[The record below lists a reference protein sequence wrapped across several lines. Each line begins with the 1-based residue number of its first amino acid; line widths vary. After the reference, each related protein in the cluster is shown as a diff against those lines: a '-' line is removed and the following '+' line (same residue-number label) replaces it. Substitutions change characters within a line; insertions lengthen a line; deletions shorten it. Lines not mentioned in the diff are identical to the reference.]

1 MSKDF
6 KTERLRLVID
16 ENGDG
21 LRMDKALSM
30 LESDLS
36 RSRIKNLIEAGQ
48 VLLNRV
54 PCADAARKVKSGDE
68 VVIDIPPPEPAQPQ
82 PENIPLDV
90 VYEDEDLLV
99 LNKPAGLVVHPGAGN
114 YTGTLVNALLYHC
127 GDSLSGIGGV
137 LRPGIVH
144 RLDKDTSGL
153 MIVAK
158 NDRTHRGLA
167 AQLEDRSLSRLY
179 KALVFKIPVPLKATI
194 DQPVGRHHVNRQQM
208 TINRKNGRD
217 AQTHYHVIER
227 FGEACSLIECKLQTG
242 RTHQIRVHMEFI
254 KHNVIGDPLYGA
266 QSNAITAALKKS
278 DYNAKVVEA
287 VLAFPR
293 QALHAQGLSFIHP
306 SSGEEVSLETD
317 LPGDINKLLKLLRK

>member
-1 MSKDF
+1 MSKGSKIDPIRF
-6 KTERLRLVID
+6 VISEGGND
-16 ENGDG
+16 
-21 LRMDKALSM
+21 LRMDKALSI
-30 LESDLS
+30 LDSDLS

-48 VLLNRV
+48 VLLNGV
-54 PCADAARKVKSGDE
+54 PCADASRKVKSGDE
-68 VVIDIPPPEPAQPQ
+68 VIIDIPPPEPAIPQ

-99 LNKPAGLVVHPGAGN
+99 LNKPAGLVVHPGPGN
-114 YTGTLVNALLYHC
+114 YTGTLVNALLHHC

-158 NDRTHRGLA
+158 NDLAHRGLA

-179 KALVFKIPVPLKATI
+179 KALVFKVPVPLKGTI
-194 DQPVGRHHVNRQQM
+194 DQPVGRHHINRQQM

-217 AQTHYHVIER
+217 AQTHYHVVER

-254 KHNVIGDPLYGA
+254 KHNVIGDQVYGA
-266 QSNAITAALKKS
+266 QPNAITAALKKS
-278 DYNAKVVEA
+278 GYGPKVVEA
-287 VLAFPR
+287 LLDFPR

-306 SSGEEVSLETD
+306 ASGEEISLETD
-317 LPGDINKLLKLLRK
+317 LPGDIVKLLNLLKK